1 MIVAPRRGGRAHGQ
15 GLSSDITRATRPR
28 ISVHDAARFH
38 SWSVTDRGIVVL
50 VRERDADTLALLWF
64 GDR

>member
-1 MIVAPRRGGRAHGQ
+1 
-15 GLSSDITRATRPR
+15 
-28 ISVHDAARFH
+28 VHDAARFH